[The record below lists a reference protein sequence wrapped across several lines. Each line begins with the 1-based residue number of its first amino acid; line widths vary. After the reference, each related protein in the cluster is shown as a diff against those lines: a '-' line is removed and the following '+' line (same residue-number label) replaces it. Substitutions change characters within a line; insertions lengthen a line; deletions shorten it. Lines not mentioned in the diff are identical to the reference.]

1 MKTKKQ
7 ILKHLKNKF
16 PKNTFKFLDYFCGG
30 GNYYHHCF
38 LRDDKKIICT
48 EQIENNDEY
57 GCDISV
63 SYKDYNSLDEY
74 MNDMESGFGFEYKNP
89 NFDKRIWN
97 I

>member
-1 MKTKKQ
+1 MF
-7 ILKHLKNKF
+7 LYSSH
-16 PKNTFKFLDYFCGG
+16 KFLS
-30 GNYYHHCF
+30 
-38 LRDDKKIICT
+38 
-48 EQIENNDEY
+48 
-57 GCDISV
+57 SV